1 SPSIG
6 TACTTRTVEFNAR
19 RFCSS
24 PCPDPARI
32 DSPNGGCLLPAS
44 VAGRRHQHPQ
54 LRAVE
59 PLRESFNISCMRR
72 HANTPE
78 IQLQPEVL
86 PQLGQA
92 WQEPARCIWTPH
104 CMQYGASLCWTGGWI
119 AGVEAGGAGSVTPAR
134 SSRLGSF
141 GALSVSASS
150 GLDESMLGG
159 SAGRSPRRVSVTV
172 SSTPGSV
179 GWVRSP
185 VV

>member
-1 SPSIG
+1 
-6 TACTTRTVEFNAR
+6 
-19 RFCSS
+19 FCSS

-78 IQLQPEVL
+78 IQLQPLVL

-92 WQEPARCIWTPH
+92 WHEPARCICTPH
-104 CMQYGASLCWTGGWI
+104 CMQYGASTLALVRCTAGGWS
-119 AGVEAGGAGSVTPAR
+119 ACCGARSASVTPAR
-134 SSRLGSF
+134 SSSDGSF
-141 GALSVSASS
+141 GAPFVSNSV
-150 GLDESMLGG
+150 GDDESIDGG
-159 SAGRSPRRVSVTV
+159 SAGTSCPWRVCTTV

-185 VV
+185 VVRMPSSARSS